1 MRSNQK
7 RFFYVT
13 LTVAFIMLCLIAG
26 LPKAFGQEVVSKK
39 KDAPCFVMGD
49 SIAQGIAAQLPQC
62 ASDTKV
68 GLNTVQAL
76 TRFHRIPEAQTV
88 IVSLGINDREYP
100 GTRGNLEALRAR
112 IHAQNV
118 IWILPPAILPFGIQ
132 KKKDAL
138 YVAMR
143 NRDYMKNIDHTIS
156 ADHIHPTN
164 NGYKA
169 IARQLG
175 I

>member
-1 MRSNQK
+1 MRSSQK

-13 LTVAFIMLCLIAG
+13 ITVAFIMLCLIAG
-26 LPKAFGQEVVSKK
+26 LPKAFGQEVVSRKTN
-39 KDAPCFVMGD
+39 APCFVMGD
-49 SIAQGIAAQLPQC
+49 SVAQGIAAQLPQC
-62 ASDTKV
+62 SSNTKV

-76 TRFHRIPEAQTV
+76 TRFKQIPPAQTV
-88 IVSLGINDREYP
+88 IVSLGINDRDYP
-100 GTRGNLEALRAR
+100 GTRANLEAIRAR

-118 IWILPPAILPFGIQ
+118 IWILPPAILSFGIQ

-143 NRDYMKNIDHTIS
+143 NRDYMKNIDQTIS
-156 ADHIHPTN
+156 ADGIHPTN
-164 NGYKA
+164 TGYKA